1 MPTCGGRTRNLS
13 FLNLIERVSGFSAL
27 VLAVVEGMLPW
38 VVRRTPVFL
47 FVVRVVPAAPHA
59 VPNVVVDDEVG
70 FPLNKFISL
79 QRHSHGAN
87 PVLPMKANCCDF
99 QVVLSLVL

>member
-13 FLNLIERVSGFSAL
+13 FLNLVERVSGFSAL

-47 FVVRVVPAAPHA
+47 FVVRVVPATPHA
-59 VPNVVVDDEVG
+59 VLNVVVDDEIGFLVG
-70 FPLNKFISL
+70 EAVMSRQNAVNLIN
-79 QRHSHGAN
+79 N
-87 PVLPMKANCCDF
+87 
-99 QVVLSLVL
+99 